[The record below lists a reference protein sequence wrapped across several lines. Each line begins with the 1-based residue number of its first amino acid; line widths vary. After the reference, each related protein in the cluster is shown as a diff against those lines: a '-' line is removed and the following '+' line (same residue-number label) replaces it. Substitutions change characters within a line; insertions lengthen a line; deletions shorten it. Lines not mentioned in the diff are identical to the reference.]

1 MRFDVYIQNATNAH
15 LFKSYEYDFFGI
27 GKTITIEGDE
37 STHVTLIDEDLES
50 LPIRVFLPK
59 IKKVIYNPPATV
71 IIWNDD
77 TKTVVKCQEED
88 IYDKQTGFL
97 LCIMKKIFG
106 NKFNDILRRWVF
118 NTEKNE
124 DVRDNTLDD
133 CTIFD
138 EIDHFK
144 KAAENFLQQQLLDA
158 FVKGINF
165 DEENNREA

>member
-1 MRFDVYIQNATNAH
+1 MRYDVYIQNATNVH
-15 LFKSYEYDFFGI
+15 TFNSYEYNFFGI
-27 GKTITIEGDE
+27 NRTITIEGDE
-37 STHVTLIDEDLES
+37 STHVTCIDEDLES

-71 IIWNDD
+71 IIWSDD

-106 NKFNDILRRWVF
+106 NKFNDILRTLVF
-118 NTEKNE
+118 DTADNE
-124 DVRDNTLDD
+124 NVRDNTLDD
-133 CTIFD
+133 GTIFD

-158 FVKGINF
+158 FVKGIVF
-165 DEENNREA
+165 DEESNREA

>member
-1 MRFDVYIQNATNAH
+1 MRFDLYIQNATNVH
-15 LFKSYEYDFFGI
+15 VFNSYEYDSFGI
-27 GKTITIEGDE
+27 AKTLTIEGDE
-37 STHVTLIDEDLES
+37 STYITRIDEDLES

-71 IIWNDD
+71 IIWSDD

-106 NKFNDILRRWVF
+106 NKFNDILRTWVF
-118 NTEKNE
+118 DTANNK

-133 CTIFD
+133 CVFFD
-138 EIDHFK
+138 EIDCFK
-144 KAAENFLQQQLLDA
+144 KAAENFIQQQLLDA
-158 FVKGINF
+158 FIKGTIF
-165 DEENNREA
+165 DEESNREA